1 MVFKNDLLS
10 SKKMKRPGK
19 YMNAG
24 GPLVRNAQE
33 MNREEYNSA
42 QKNSGTY
49 NDPINYYDVV
59 QIHEEFKWK

>member
-1 MVFKNDLLS
+1 LKYQTPIKIKSIRKAIQNCGFLMVFNNDLLS

-42 QKNSGTY
+42 
-49 NDPINYYDVV
+49 
-59 QIHEEFKWK
+59 